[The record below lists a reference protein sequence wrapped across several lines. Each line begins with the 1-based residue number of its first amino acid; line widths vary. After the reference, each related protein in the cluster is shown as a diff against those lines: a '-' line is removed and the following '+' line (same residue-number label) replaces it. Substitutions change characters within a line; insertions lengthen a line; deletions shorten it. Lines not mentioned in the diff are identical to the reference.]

1 MQHILLEKRDH
12 VGILTFNRP
21 EAYNALNTSLLE
33 ELEQAVK
40 EVERDTDLRVLLIT
54 GAGKAFVAGADISEM
69 MNLTPPQAAAFA
81 EAGHRAFRKLD
92 DLHIPVIAVINGFAL
107 GGGLELALC
116 CDIRIAAEGAKLG
129 QPEVSLG
136 ITPGFGGTQRLPRTV
151 GASNAMMLVL
161 KGVPIT
167 AEVALRMGLISEV
180 YPADK
185 LMDAAMELAQT
196 IAKNAPIAVRSSKIA
211 ISKGI
216 DRFLTNDLNYEEQL
230 FSSCFGTVD
239 QRMAMAAFLEK
250 KPRDEFKGV

>member
-12 VGILTFNRP
+12 VGILTLNRP

-40 EVERDTDLRVLLIT
+40 EVERDTDIRVLLIT

-167 AEVALRMGLISEV
+167 AEVALRMGLVSEV